1 MQVMLMKFVDKML
14 LLISKPK
21 IAHCKRILY
30 DMKSG
35 NFKLI
40 HAFVTY
46 NGLCTSKIK
55 RSNVPP

>member
-1 MQVMLMKFVDKML
+1 MKFVDKIL
-14 LLISKPK
+14 LLISKPIAK
-21 IAHCKRILY
+21 LAHCKRILY

-35 NFKLI
+35 NFKPI

>member
-1 MQVMLMKFVDKML
+1 MKFVDKIL
-14 LLISKPK
+14 LLISKPSYLL
-21 IAHCKRILY
+21 AHCKRILY